1 MPDVAHGFQF
11 HPGTES
17 GDDVTDFLGELAE
30 LRPDSR
36 IGATIHIPRQRL
48 TYWQRIE
55 PDWSPTVDFMV
66 GDPECGR
73 MDRPFEDRGK
83 GRDDFAYLGESDAP
97 ANAERFV
104 KQAIDAQTE
113 IGATALVAPWL
124 LHGVTQTEHELN
136 ATIRFASL
144 AEEYVDDDDKL
155 LMGIEATQGVF
166 ATAEARNAMINELVE
181 GPELPAYLR
190 MRITPPQGYMQYRD
204 PAALKGLREV
214 VLALDANDRA
224 VSLPQSGL
232 TGWVMSAFGASSY
245 GAGMQGSMQR
255 NTAPAGGGGGFPPLH
270 WYFVPE
276 MLGFVLAEEMD
287 DVSQV
292 DGFSVCECPYC
303 DGELPAPGAA
313 FDAREAGKHFI
324 WWCST
329 LADELDSGSPHDLVA
344 SRVAAA
350 TEFAEQVEASVQLD
364 DRSIPAHLPIWT
376 QLLS

>member
-1 MPDVAHGFQF
+1 
-11 HPGTES
+11 
-17 GDDVTDFLGELAE
+17 
-30 LRPDSR
+30 
-36 IGATIHIPRQRL
+36 
-48 TYWQRIE
+48 
-55 PDWSPTVDFMV
+55 
-66 GDPECGR
+66 
-73 MDRPFEDRGK
+73 
-83 GRDDFAYLGESDAP
+83 LGESDAP
-97 ANAERFV
+97 ANAVRFV

-113 IGATALVAPWL
+113 IGATALVSPWL

-136 ATIRFASL
+136 ATIGFASL

-190 MRITPPQGYMQYRD
+190 MRVTAPQGYMQYRD
-204 PAALKGLREV
+204 PAALRGLREV

-224 VSLPQSGL
+224 VALPQSGL
-232 TGWVMSAFGASSY
+232 TGWFMTAFGANSY

-255 NTAPAGGGGGFPPLH
+255 NVAPAGGGGGFPPLH

-276 MLGFVLAEEMD
+276 MLCFVLAEEME
-287 DVSQV
+287 DVSEV
-292 DGFSVCECPYC
+292 DGFTVCDCPYC
-303 DGELPAPGAA
+303 DGELPEAGAA

-329 LADELDSGSPHDLVA
+329 LADELNSGSPRDLVA
-344 SRVAAA
+344 DRVAAA
-350 TEFAEQVEASVQLD
+350 SEFSKQIDAAVQLD